1 MELRQLRY
9 FTVLA
14 AELSFTRAARKL
26 HVSQPPLSLQIAN
39 LEQELG
45 ARLFER
51 TSRSVQLSDAGKAF
65 LPHALAVLE
74 RLEQARS
81 HVGLVANGLEG
92 RITLGLSGS
101 HFLGPLPRFIQQFGA
116 SRPGVEIV
124 LQEMAPVDHLRALR
138 EGRVD
143 LSVSRSSVADGQLA
157 SHLLW
162 RDPVVAALPRGHRLA
177 RRKTLRLAE
186 LRAEPFVALRRE
198 SSAFAQRLFDACLE
212 AGFVP
217 RTVQQVIELPALVH
231 LVAAGLGVA
240 LVPASLARL
249 RAAEV
254 ATCRLGA
261 QVPAG
266 DVYVLRRIDEPQP
279 AVREFMQALLA
290 WAGAAQSDQEPR

>member
-39 LEQELG
+39 LEKELG

-74 RLEQARS
+74 RLDEARS

-92 RITLGLSGS
+92 RIKLGLSGS
-101 HFLGPLPRFIQQFGA
+101 HFLGPLPRFIQRFGA

-143 LSVSRSSVADGQLA
+143 LSVSRSSLSDGQLA
-157 SHLLW
+157 SQLLW

-186 LRAEPFVALRRE
+186 LRGEPFVALRRE

-249 RAAEV
+249 RAGEV

-261 QVPAG
+261 HMPAG
-266 DVYVLRRIDEPQP
+266 DVYALRRIDEPQP

-290 WAGAAQSDQEPR
+290 WAGAAQSREELR